1 MVTNISDAFKKKLRT
16 HLQNYIQKA
25 DILFFD
31 DSGNVTKKIELGM
44 DELMDNGMSYASG
57 TSNTDTFDIGAAVIG
72 SASIAVS
79 NENDWLSNYDFEN
92 AKIIPYVGITLD
104 DGTKE
109 YIKKGVYNMENPSV
123 KGTVIVLE
131 TLDNMSLFE
140 RPLSDAGL
148 IYPTTA
154 KRALQAICDAC
165 GVILKT
171 TSFTNDDI
179 VIDNPEDVNITCL
192 DAVSY
197 IAQISCKYA
206 RCDADGKLELKW
218 YDMTPISE
226 DRLDGG
232 RLDDYN
238 TGDFAYGG
246 NFTYMGSNI
255 FDGGNFGDMS
265 RYHHFYML
273 MQTPKVYTDDTVIS
287 GCKISYVVDE
297 EDKSVSGGE
306 EGYVLKISDNPFIQS
321 DDSAQKVLQAVM
333 NEAVGITFRKCN
345 FNPIY
350 DPTVEA
356 GDVGYVSDYK
366 GNSYHVII
374 TNISGNIGGTM
385 SISSDS
391 ETASKSRSTGKASTS
406 AQIKQAVKKER
417 IARETAMEALAQQLA
432 TSSGLFMTTVKQE
445 DGSSIYYMHDKAT
458 LAESTIVWKLTA
470 NAFGVSTDGGKTY
483 PYGLDATGTAILD
496 RIYAIGII
504 ADYILGGTIEGEIIA
519 KNFKMQGGSID
530 VTTSSNTQDKI
541 KILYHSDTYNTDWI
555 AEISPLTFAMTNTG
569 DNGDA
574 NNRIRCALQAGGL
587 YFYEGSTDEGKSVY
601 HKDGCRVGGKM
612 HADGAI
618 VSEDSLFGAVRV
630 VAGKTTGYF
639 SGTALSVYGS
649 AIVNGDFTVTG
660 SYSKNRAVATE
671 SNGTVL
677 LSAYETS
684 TPLFGDIGQGI
695 IGEDGECRVYIDEIF
710 RETVVLGSQYN
721 VFIQKYGQG
730 EAYVSER
737 NSEYFVVNGT
747 AGLSFAWEMKGVQK
761 GLANCRLDSFE
772 RRTDT
777 NDAFYEDRSYDYK
790 VDVSD
795 TDYSNVG
802 FELITEYE
810 KELIA

>member
-1 MVTNISDAFKKKLRT
+1 MVSAKKKGPDSALV
-16 HLQNYIQKA
+16 KA
-25 DILFFD
+25 MLSDGTELEFATDRIFSDGFKLE
-31 DSGNVTKKIELGM
+31 DS
-44 DELMDNGMSYASG
+44 SSS
-57 TSNTDTFDIGAAVIG
+57 SNSFDIGYTTMRVFT
-72 SASIAVS
+72 
-79 NENDWLSNYDFEN
+79 LSVMNFDEKYSLMNFEN
-92 AKIIPYVGITLD
+92 AYVKPFVINNGISYQRGRYHVHEPQNVGGRLTLTCYDDMYNLEKKIDVSAFTLPCTLGQAMNVVAVMCGIQLKSNTFSNSGLMLTELTD
-104 DGTKE
+104 KITT
-109 YIKKGVYNMENPSV
+109 YRQ
-123 KGTVIVLE
+123 L
-131 TLDNMSLFE
+131 
-140 RPLSDAGL
+140 AG
-148 IYPTTA
+148 
-154 KRALQAICDAC
+154 
-165 GVILKT
+165 
-171 TSFTNDDI
+171 
-179 VIDNPEDVNITCL
+179 
-192 DAVSY
+192 Y
-197 IAQISCKYA
+197 IAQCAGSVF
-206 RCDADGKLELKW
+206 RQNDTGLFEFCDYKKDIFKGSEL
-218 YDMTPISE
+218 
-226 DRLDGG
+226 
-232 RLDDYN
+232 
-238 TGDFAYGG
+238 
-246 NFTYMGSNI
+246 
-255 FDGGNFGDMS
+255 DGGNFLNYDTGDEADGGNFS
-265 RYHHFYML
+265 D
-273 MQTPKVYTDDTVIS
+273 YTSGYVADGGTFGDRADIGYLYELNSYTAATEDTVITE
-287 GCKISYVVDE
+287 ITIIVDDTE
-297 EDKSVSGGE
+297 YKYGEPGYTLSIKDNPLIKANNVDIVMQLLKNKYIGMKFRQVSGK
-306 EGYVLKISDNPFIQS
+306 VRSDFRIDAMDPVYITDEKGRSYSCFITN
-321 DDSAQKVLQAVM
+321 V
-333 NEAVGITFRKCN
+333 
-345 FNPIY
+345 IY
-350 DPTVEA
+350 D
-356 GDVGYVSDYK
+356 VGNYSTISCDCENSDENK
-366 GNSYHVII
+366 
-374 TNISGNIGGTM
+374 TSGNNTVTKLLGQ
-385 SISSDS
+385 
-391 ETASKSRSTGKASTS
+391 ASANT
-406 AQIKQAVKKER
+406 KEQVSKE
-417 IARETAMEALAQQLA
+417 AALREAAIEALAQQLV
-432 TSSGLFMTTVKQE
+432 TSAGLFMTTVKQE

-458 LAESTIVWKLTA
+458 LAESMIVWKLTA

-618 VSEDSLFGAVRV
+618 VSEDSIFGAVRV

-660 SYSKNRAVATE
+660 SYSKNRAVETE
-671 SNGTVL
+671 NNGTVL

-790 VDVSD
+790 ADISD

-802 FELITEYE
+802 YELITEYE